1 MTKRVGQSPTAMED
15 VEMADDQQRGRS
27 RLSSNSS
34 SSSRQSSRSNEDSS
48 QSRSRERSK
57 KRTTRARKQS
67 SDSGSDDS
75 RDSSRSRS
83 RSRSRAD
90 RKQRQRRRS
99 RSSSPPPE
107 PPRVFDMDPV
117 RRRERERQLAK
128 QYDEAEPSRAPSAPM
143 DSTEERIKLAFTT
156 RTGGAYIPPA
166 RLKAMQEQITDKN
179 SREYQRL
186 DWEQLKKNINGLVN
200 KVNTTN
206 IKIIAPELFKTN
218 LIRGRGLFARSIM
231 KAQAAALPFT
241 PVYAAL
247 IAVLNTR
254 MPQIGELVL
263 SRLIVQ
269 FRRAYKRNDK
279 GVCLSSTTFIS
290 HLCNQQVAHEIA
302 VLQMLALLLER
313 PTDDSVEIAV
323 GLMRECGAFLSE
335 ASSRATNA
343 VFERFRGILH
353 EAQIDKRIQYM
364 IEVLFQVRRDKFK
377 DNPAV
382 PEELDIVEEEDQ
394 ITHTLSL
401 DDELDIQEGLG
412 VFKFDPEFQE
422 NEEKYAQ
429 IRAEIL
435 GEDSSGSGESGS
447 EEENE
452 SEEDSEAEGATQA
465 LENQL
470 KIHDRTET
478 NLLNLRRTIYL
489 TIMSSVDFEECAH
502 KLMKIQLQEGEEFEL
517 CSMIM
522 ECCSQERTYFKFYG
536 LLCERFCKI
545 NKVWA
550 DATARLFVETYETI
564 HRFETNRLRNIAKL
578 FAHVLSTDG
587 ITWSVMSCFRLT
599 EEETTASSRIFIK
612 ILFQEIC
619 EALGLKQLNDRL
631 KDPVLSEAF
640 NGIFPV
646 DNPKNTRFAINYFTS
661 IGLGGLTEELREHLK
676 NAPKLIMAQQRL
688 LQSSSDSSDSDSSSS
703 DDSDSDSSSSDSGSD
718 SGSGSSGGSSSSS
731 GSSESESSSED
742 SDDAR
747 SRRRRPRD
755 RQQHHRRHND
765 RSISPKASNRS
776 HKEKESRK
784 DEAEQVDRQRRR
796 VSTSRSPV
804 RRSSPTR
811 SHRRQQQ
818 QQRHRRTSVTP
829 TRQDHVVHRAMLH
842 LDVMAVDHVLQYAV
856 IDPVHLHA
864 VVLLPVHVVVA
875 LVLPRNIYFFLLSF
889 LMHFYI
895 CHHVQTAWIT

>member
-1 MTKRVGQSPTAMED
+1 MNGRSDQSTTAAMED
-15 VEMADDQQRGRS
+15 VEMDNTRSRGRS
-27 RLSSNSS
+27 RSS
-34 SSSRQSSRSNEDSS
+34 SASSRRSSRSSS
-48 QSRSRERSK
+48 AASSSPVDRRRSTRRESPRKSSGRGRS
-57 KRTTRARKQS
+57 AS
-67 SDSGSDDS
+67 SGSDS
-75 RDSSRSRS
+75 ESQRESSRSRS
-83 RSRSRAD
+83 RSRSRSGSRDD
-90 RKQRQRRRS
+90 RQRQRRHRRQRS
-99 RSSSPPPE
+99 RSPSPTAPE

-128 QYDEAEPSRAPSAPM
+128 QYDEAEPPRAPAVPM

-166 RLKAMQEQITDKN
+166 RLRAMQEQITDKN
-179 SREYQRL
+179 SREYQRIS
-186 DWEQLKKNINGLVN
+186 WEQLKKNINGLVN

-206 IKIIAPELFKTN
+206 IKVITPELFKTN
-218 LIRGRGLFARSIM
+218 LIE
-231 KAQAAALPFT
+231 AAALPFT

-247 IAVLNTR
+247 ISVLNTR

-279 GVCLSSTTFIS
+279 PICLSSTMFIA
-290 HLCNQQVAHEIA
+290 HLCNQQVAHEIV
-302 VLQMLALLLER
+302 VLQMLSLLLER

-323 GLMRECGAFLSE
+323 GLMRECGAFLTE

-377 DNPAV
+377 DNPAI
-382 PEELDIVEEEDQ
+382 PEELDIVEEEEQ

-435 GEDSSGSGESGS
+435 GEESSGSEGSDDSGEESGS
-447 EEENE
+447 EASGAEE
-452 SEEDSEAEGATQA
+452 ATNA

-522 ECCSQERTYFKFYG
+522 ECASQERTYFKFYG
-536 LLCERFCKI
+536 LLAERFCKI
-545 NKVWA
+545 NRVWA
-550 DATARLFVETYETI
+550 DATARLFVETFETI
-564 HRFETNRLRNIAKL
+564 HRYETNRLRNIAKL

-587 ITWSVMSCFRLT
+587 ITWGVMSCIKLN
-599 EEETTASSRIFIK
+599 EEDTTSSSRIFIK

-640 NGIFPV
+640 NGLFPI

-688 LQSSSDSSDSDSSSS
+688 LETSSDSDTDTSSSSSSSSGSSSSGSDSSSS
-703 DDSDSDSSSSDSGSD
+703 DDSDSTTSSSSDS
-718 SGSGSSGGSSSSS
+718 
-731 GSSESESSSED
+731 D
-742 SDDAR
+742 SDDSMSSSR
-747 SRRRRPRD
+747 SRSRQRRHRRD
-755 RQQHHRRHND
+755 RN
-765 RSISPKASNRS
+765 RSISPPVRSSRSQNNNRS
-776 HKEKESRK
+776 TKRDQDVSRS
-784 DEAEQVDRQRRR
+784 DRRQPRQRSMSPSPDRRHRHQRRR
-796 VSTSRSPV
+796 SPSRSPSRSRSPPRRATTSTRRHDRSRSPV
-804 RRSSPTR
+804 RSSRSSRPR
-811 SHRRQQQ
+811 SPSRSRRS
-818 QQRHRRTSVTP
+818 RSRS
-829 TRQDHVVHRAMLH
+829 
-842 LDVMAVDHVLQYAV
+842 
-856 IDPVHLHA
+856 
-864 VVLLPVHVVVA
+864 
-875 LVLPRNIYFFLLSF
+875 
-889 LMHFYI
+889 
-895 CHHVQTAWIT
+895 